1 MARENFERSFSVA
14 ADTER
19 TWEVMTDVERLVGW
33 ISILEQVE
41 TIAPLESYR
50 ATLKDRIGMFALR
63 ADVDIVVSEMKEF
76 AFLKASA
83 EGEDRQIGS
92 RILVDLEVALE
103 GAGSGTDLRSSGS
116 YEITGK
122 VATLGSSAIRRKAD
136 KILEEFFTSVAG
148 ALA

>member
-1 MARENFERSFSVA
+1 MAREDFERSFSVA
-14 ADTER
+14 ASTER
-19 TWEVMTDVERLVGW
+19 TWDVMTDVEQLVGW

-41 TIAPLESYR
+41 TIAPLDRYR

-63 ADVDIVVSEMKEF
+63 AGVDIVVSEVKEF

-83 EGEDRQIGS
+83 EGEDRQLGS

-103 GAGSGTDLRSSGS
+103 RVGTGTELRISGN

-136 KILEEFFTSVAG
+136 KILEEFFSSVAG
-148 ALA
+148 ALV